1 MRKYVGLY
9 ALLLVMV
16 LAILLVNPLRECLTP
31 DDGWAYALSVRHLLE
46 TGEYKLHDWANVN
59 MPVQIYWVG
68 LMAKIFGY
76 SFSILRLSTLFLFL
90 VAVVCFYYLLR
101 EFGINDVEAALFTA
115 AIASSP
121 IVFFLSFT
129 FQTDVQFVG
138 WELLSLFLYTRAFR
152 KQSYSIVALASL
164 AGAAAIGTRQFGVA
178 LIAGL
183 FITWL
188 LFEQSRLRKIPFYAV
203 GLLLPLCMTIWQIAS
218 THRRTFTQK
227 LTLAAQW
234 AYMQDA
240 LGFARGIF
248 WRPAVSLQYLALFLL
263 PLLPFCSFVAWK
275 RWRTRELKVDRRR
288 RWLFAA
294 CILYITAGVLI
305 YFLPQ
310 RRSLLVPY
318 LDWLLLPGSSYPLF
332 PSSAKVRLIITLLT
346 YGFAIILGWLLA
358 RRYVLALRTSVISK
372 PEWFI
377 VLCGVTAFGLQ
388 LIFVLFSDTYLVP
401 FVPFTA
407 FALSQMARNWSRWLQ
422 AFTAVLC
429 LLALTISSLWT
440 RANLA
445 YAEAN
450 WRAAEIARA
459 AQADS
464 RDIAGNMTWSC
475 YNGAFDDW
483 VAEVGEPPTGTVASE
498 GNLIHPGFFQFMLR
512 RYDGARYVLSSSPP
526 QTDVQLLGKVT
537 YRDKR
542 LRRHTI
548 YVTKRT

>member
-1 MRKYVGLY
+1 M
-9 ALLLVMV
+9 
-16 LAILLVNPLRECLTP
+16 
-31 DDGWAYALSVRHLLE
+31 
-46 TGEYKLHDWANVN
+46 
-59 MPVQIYWVG
+59 
-68 LMAKIFGY
+68 
-76 SFSILRLSTLFLFL
+76 
-90 VAVVCFYYLLR
+90 R
-101 EFGINDVEAALFTA
+101 EFGTNDVEAALFTA

-121 IVFFLSFT
+121 IIFFLSFT

-138 WELLSLFLYTRAFR
+138 WELLSLLLYTRAIR
-152 KQSYSIVALASL
+152 KQSYSIMALASL

-203 GLLLPLCMTIWQIAS
+203 GLALPLSMTIWQMVV
-218 THRRTFTQK
+218 THRPTFTQK
-227 LTLAAQW
+227 LTLTAQW
-234 AYMQDA
+234 AYMQDV
-240 LGFARGIF
+240 LGFAKGTF

-263 PLLPFCSFVAWK
+263 PLLPFCSVLAWK
-275 RWRTRELKVDRRR
+275 RWRRRELKVDRRG
-288 RWLFAA
+288 RWLVAA
-294 CILYITAGVLI
+294 CILYITAGVVI

-310 RRSLLVPY
+310 RPRLLIPY
-318 LDWLLLPGSSYPLF
+318 LDWLLLPGSLSYPLF

-346 YGFAIILGWLLA
+346 YGFAIILCWLLA
-358 RRYVLALRTSVISK
+358 RRYLLASRTSVISQ

-377 VLCGVTAFGLQ
+377 VLCGVAAFGLQ
-388 LIFVLFSDTYLVP
+388 LIFVLFSDTYLIP

-422 AFTAVLC
+422 ALTAVLC
-429 LLALTISSLWT
+429 LLALGISSLWT

-483 VAEVGEPPTGTVASE
+483 VAEVGEPPTAPVAGG
-498 GNLIHPGFFQFMLR
+498 GNLIHPLFFKFLLE
-512 RYDGARYVLSSSPP
+512 RYDHAHYVISFSRP
-526 QTDVQLLGKVT
+526 QRDVQLLGTVT
-537 YRDKR
+537 YRDKL
-542 LRRHTI
+542 LRPHTI
-548 YVTKRT
+548 YVTKRNS